1 MPANRDLREFLSA
14 LGQQG
19 QLLSITDQVH
29 ARAGSRGCGVCLDA
43 ALGTRAL
50 RSTSTTSRATPA
62 PAWL

>member
-29 ARAGSRGCGVCLDA
+29 AEPDLGAAACALTRLGDASPAIHFNNIAGYTGARVA
-43 ALGTRAL
+43 
-50 RSTSTTSRATPA
+50 
-62 PAWL
+62 